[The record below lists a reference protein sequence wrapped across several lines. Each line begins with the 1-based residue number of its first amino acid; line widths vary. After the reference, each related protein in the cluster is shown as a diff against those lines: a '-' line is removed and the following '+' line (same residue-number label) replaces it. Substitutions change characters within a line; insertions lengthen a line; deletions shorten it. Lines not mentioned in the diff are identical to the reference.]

1 MLAGAAFFKA
11 APTLTAFFLQAKKE
25 SLVVVTKHDIRA
37 IYNGKYDPKKNAVII
52 NFLRAQNQKLYVVS
66 GLWSQSRPNLVGA

>member
-11 APTLTAFFLQAKKE
+11 APTPAFFWQAKKE
-25 SLVVVTKHDIRA
+25 NLVVVTKHDIRA
-37 IYNGKYDPKKNAVII
+37 IYNCKYDPKKNALII
-52 NFLRAQNQKLYVVS
+52 NFLRAQIEKLYVVS